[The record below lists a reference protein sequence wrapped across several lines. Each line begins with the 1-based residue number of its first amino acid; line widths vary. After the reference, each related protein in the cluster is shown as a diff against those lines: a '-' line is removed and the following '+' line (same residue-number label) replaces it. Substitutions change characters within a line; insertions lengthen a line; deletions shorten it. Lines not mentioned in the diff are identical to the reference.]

1 MQFMLLV
8 YLDENRL
15 TKEQREQCYAE
26 SAGYARQL
34 AEAGKYIAVAPLQP
48 TMTATSVRHRE
59 GKQVITDGPFAE
71 TREQLGGFFLIEA
84 KDRAEA
90 VEIAGKIPAGRWG
103 TVEVRPVLEI
113 GGLPNG

>member
-8 YLDENRL
+8 YLDENSL
-15 TKEQREQCYAE
+15 TKEQREKCYAD

-34 AEAGKYIAVAPLQP
+34 AEAGKCIAVSPLQP
-48 TMTATSVRHRE
+48 TSTALSVRSK
-59 GKQVITDGPFAE
+59 GDKQVIVDGPFAE
-71 TREQLGGFFLIEA
+71 TREQLGGFFLVQE

-90 VEIAGKIPAGRWG
+90 VEIARKIPAGRRG

-113 GGLPNG
+113 GGLPTG